1 MKKIILAAALVAIS
15 GSAFAA
21 SDNFRANGPNQPA
34 NVNVDNAP
42 TASIA
47 NSSSPVYKLLNS
59 ANDGQKS
66 APQGANRDLF
76 GNH

>member
-21 SDNFRANGPNQPA
+21 SDNYGSNGASQQA
-34 NVNVDNAP
+34 NVNVDKTP

-47 NSSSPVYKLLNS
+47 NSGSPVYKLLNS
-59 ANDGQKS
+59 SHDEQKS
-66 APQGANRDLF
+66 APQGADRNLF
-76 GNH
+76 GNN